1 MINNKKIIIEDFW
14 KTRKRKNTAIIEF
27 LVDVDCLLCCLW
39 SDIFNESALSVHFKW
54 NMFDFRVCLCGK
66 KWNHNID
73 KKTIDEIGWTPLL
86 SLGQSPV
93 ECARYF
99 ASGLASIWRDTCVQ
113 RLHHSID
120 EISFTSSYLNRLLF
134 FLIRKLK
141 CLTSFNYHE
150 RQREREKRQLRSSTY
165 TGKSDRIVLSK

>member
-1 MINNKKIIIEDFW
+1 MKNNNKIIIKLFS
-14 KTRKRKNTAIIEF
+14 KTWTSKENWISFDA
-27 LVDVDCLLCCLW
+27 DCLLSCLW
-39 SDIFNESALSVHFKW
+39 SDIFNESALCSFQMKHVRFPC
-54 NMFDFRVCLCGK
+54 VCVCGK
-66 KWNHNID
+66 KWNHNIG
-73 KKTIDEIGWTPLL
+73 KKAIDEIGWTPLL
-86 SLGQSPV
+86 SLGQSPA

-99 ASGLASIWRDTCVQ
+99 ASGLASICRDTCVQ

-150 RQREREKRQLRSSTY
+150 QQREREREKTITFIDIHR
-165 TGKSDRIVLSK
+165 

>member
-1 MINNKKIIIEDFW
+1 MLI
-14 KTRKRKNTAIIEF
+14 ACF
-27 LVDVDCLLCCLW
+27 LV
-39 SDIFNESALSVHFKW
+39 SDLTYSMNPPSVHFKW
-54 NMFDFRVCLCGK
+54 NMFDFRVCVCGK
-66 KWNHNID
+66 KWNHNIG
-73 KKTIDEIGWTPLL
+73 KKAIDEIGWTPLL
-86 SLGQSPV
+86 SLGQSPA

-99 ASGLASIWRDTCVQ
+99 ASGLASICRDTCVQ

-150 RQREREKRQLRSSTY
+150 QQRERERKDNYVHRHTQVNQIGSFWANNATY
-165 TGKSDRIVLSK
+165 LSNSMYINTLA